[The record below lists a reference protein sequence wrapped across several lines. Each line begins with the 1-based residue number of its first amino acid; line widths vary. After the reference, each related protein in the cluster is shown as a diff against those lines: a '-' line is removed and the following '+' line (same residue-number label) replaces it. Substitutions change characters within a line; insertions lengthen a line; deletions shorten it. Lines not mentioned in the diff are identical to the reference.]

1 MHRNRDV
8 VAVDQAV
15 EAAEGR
21 GLFEAEQE
29 EFEKVVKT
37 KALHICLQ
45 FVADIR
51 AFSEILTSHLRSTS
65 EGVRYSWIDKI
76 SC

>member
-8 VAVDQAV
+8 VAVNQAI

-37 KALHICLQ
+37 KALRICL
-45 FVADIR
+45 
-51 AFSEILTSHLRSTS
+51 
-65 EGVRYSWIDKI
+65 
-76 SC
+76 

>member
-37 KALHICLQ
+37 KALHL
-45 FVADIR
+45 FVV
-51 AFSEILTSHLRSTS
+51 ELLRTFELSRKYS
-65 EGVRYSWIDKI
+65 RHVYEAPVRE
-76 SC
+76 

>member
-37 KALHICLQ
+37 KALRICLQ
-45 FVADIR
+45 WSYCGHSSFLGNTHV
-51 AFSEILTSHLRSTS
+51 TSTKHQ
-65 EGVRYSWIDKI
+65 
-76 SC
+76 